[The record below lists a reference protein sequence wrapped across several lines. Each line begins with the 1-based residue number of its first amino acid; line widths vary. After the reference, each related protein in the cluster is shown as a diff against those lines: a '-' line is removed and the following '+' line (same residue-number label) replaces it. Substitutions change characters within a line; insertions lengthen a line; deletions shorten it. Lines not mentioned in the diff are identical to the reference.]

1 MRNVNPGIHDESAFG
16 LFDRWLAEQEQQA
29 NDVAERAPSSTTGS
43 TAHLKAVPEPVE
55 EIDLHDQVPADRS
68 GSADDTGT
76 GTVAEPLVADPSVA
90 TPTARAD
97 SAPPDA
103 TMTPAPR
110 LPDAEARI
118 EALLKSLGE
127 RRADAPR
134 EARQGPPVPRTTT
147 AAVPP
152 AGPQAPAP
160 TRTPEVK
167 VQPEVKVR
175 PEANVQPEVQP
186 DEPESAEVEI
196 EQDDDPAPA
205 AASIA
210 APVPSPA
217 PVSVPVAQPGEPE
230 TAGRSTTSTT
240 KMLLTRGAA
249 AIARRREARAEQ
261 AAERRLQEP
270 PAPAPQFPMVV
281 EFAPRKG
288 TQRVLGLVL
297 LVTATATAFAGL
309 EAYQERTTVTIG
321 IAGTLAGLTL
331 IIWATRASAV
341 VAKLTVRMGQ
351 LEVVANGALHR
362 FDLTSHYTVVDVVGR
377 PGSGGWKVI
386 FHRRGMAPFVV
397 DASMV
402 DPHAFMPVFEFYRPD
417 PVDQF

>member
-55 EIDLHDQVPADRS
+55 QIDPHDDSVSSDQS
-68 GSADDTGT
+68 GSADDTDSDTGPGT
-76 GTVAEPLVADPSVA
+76 AAEPPVADPAVA
-90 TPTARAD
+90 APAARAD

-103 TMTPAPR
+103 TTRPAPR

-127 RRADAPR
+127 RRADVPR
-134 EARQGPPVPRTTT
+134 EPRQGPPVPRTTT
-147 AAVPP
+147 TPAPP
-152 AGPQAPAP
+152 AAPRAPAP
-160 TRTPEVK
+160 TRAPEAK
-167 VQPEVKVR
+167 VQPEV
-175 PEANVQPEVQP
+175 EVQP
-186 DEPESAEVEI
+186 APADEPESTDVE
-196 EQDDDPAPA
+196 
-205 AASIA
+205 
-210 APVPSPA
+210 
-217 PVSVPVAQPGEPE
+217 
-230 TAGRSTTSTT
+230 TTTTSTTSTT

-249 AIARRREARAEQ
+249 TIARRREARAEK
-261 AAERRLQEP
+261 AAERRLNP
-270 PAPAPQFPMVV
+270 PAPVPQIPMVV

-402 DPHAFMPVFEFYRPD
+402 DPHAFMTVFEHYRPD
-417 PVDQF
+417 PVDLF